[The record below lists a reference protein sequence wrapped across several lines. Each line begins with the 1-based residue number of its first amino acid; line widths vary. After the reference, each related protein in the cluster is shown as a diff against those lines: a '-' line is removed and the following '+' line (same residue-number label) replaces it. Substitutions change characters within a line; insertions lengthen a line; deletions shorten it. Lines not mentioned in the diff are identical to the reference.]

1 MKIAILGHGTVGQ
14 GVSEIIN
21 DAPAGKSTA
30 QIEIA
35 YVWVRPEKTHERPYY
50 TANYQ
55 EILEDPTVD
64 VIVEVLGG
72 LEPARTM
79 ILAALEHG
87 KHVVTANKAVVARY
101 LVLFNQMAEKHGV
114 KFYFESSVGGGIPW
128 IINLE
133 RALRID
139 EVDSIHGIF
148 NGTSNFI
155 LDQMTKTGASFE
167 DVLKEAQDLG
177 YAEADPSADID
188 GFDIE
193 NKLCISADIAY
204 NTVIEPGDQLL
215 KFGIRNITAA
225 DIAFF
230 KEHNWVVKLL
240 GRSLRKEDTYS
251 FIIEPT
257 LYLPGEIEAGVHD
270 NYNYVGLRGTTI
282 GKLSFNG
289 QGAGKL
295 PTAHALMQDL
305 LDLQQG
311 ANHLYQDFDQKLVLD
326 NRRSIRNYVIRTTL
340 DLRQFFADYDLQ
352 QNGPYW
358 LVADINAEDLHR
370 KIAELIQQ
378 DEHIFF
384 ACLNRRAQA
393 IL

>member
-21 DAPAGKSTA
+21 DASASKGTA

-35 YVWVRPEKTHERPYY
+35 YVWVRPEKANDQPNY

-72 LEPARTM
+72 FEPARTM

-101 LVLFNQMAEKHGV
+101 LVLFNQMAEQHQV

-295 PTAHALMQDL
+295 PTAHALMQDI

-311 ANHLYQDFDQKLVLD
+311 ANHLYQDFDQKLALD
-326 NRRSIRNYVIRTTL
+326 NRRSIRNYVVRTVL
-340 DLRQFFADYDLQ
+340 DLRQSFADYDLQ
-352 QNGPYW
+352 QNGSYW
-358 LVADINAEDLHR
+358 LVADISAEDLHR
-370 KIAELIQQ
+370 KIAELIKQ